1 MRKGC
6 CDGVHVLRF
15 DARSTIEE
23 NSTMRSSGLA
33 CTLQWFIG
41 PGELEHGVSRM
52 RKPIFTVAI
61 VAGVVILLW
70 IALANIHV
78 FSPPR
83 LVIKFNGK
91 PASNVTL
98 ILPIDGGQVYQLD
111 ENGSINSRT
120 SISESA
126 ILVPRPNG
134 GALSVRFPS
143 HGTKTVNCQGKMN
156 TVSVVQYF
164 GLVNNRYE
172 QFTLMKSQVAE
183 IESGNKTLVD
193 IEEQIRRSD

>member
-1 MRKGC
+1 MCLDEERM
-6 CDGVHVLRF
+6 LR
-15 DARSTIEE
+15 
-23 NSTMRSSGLA
+23 RSSRFEIQRMFYDRGKQYSA
-33 CTLQWFIG
+33 CMRTFRWFIG
-41 PGELEHGVSRM
+41 PGERGVSRM
-52 RKPIFTVAI
+52 RKSISVVAI

-70 IALANIHV
+70 IALANVHV

-111 ENGSINSRT
+111 ENGSINLPTPRSD
-120 SISESA
+120 SA

-143 HGTKTVNCQGKMN
+143 HGTKTVNCRGKMN

-193 IEEQIRRSD
+193 IEEQVRRSD